1 MNAYCSKCCPR
12 RNNAHYDRLRYC
24 LRVTNYVLVELGD
37 VPRIIRRQDD
47 DNDSGISSLL
57 KRKVNPVNVSRAD
70 GVELIDH
77 FIAKLDDISKVL
89 DSVDTRQQPC
99 HKGSNDNK
107 PLPTLQ
113 EWEEKPNQATII
125 VDNND
130 GFFEKLN
137 EMDRRIAE
145 ALKK

>member
-1 MNAYCSKCCPR
+1 M
-12 RNNAHYDRLRYC
+12 
-24 LRVTNYVLVELGD
+24 
-37 VPRIIRRQDD
+37 
-47 DNDSGISSLL
+47 
-57 KRKVNPVNVSRAD
+57 
-70 GVELIDH
+70 ELIDH

-89 DSVDTRQQPC
+89 DSIDTRQQPF
-99 HKGSNDNK
+99 HKGNLGSHDYK

-113 EWEEKPNQATII
+113 EWEERTNPATVL